1 MQRTALLSI
10 SHSQHS
16 VQQHI
21 TACLE
26 VLWLGVFRFV
36 VGDPVLAGHRDHA
49 GRSNLRH
56 IQGVVAGDRQER
68 RERFI
73 ARVFKTLAD
82 QAGREAEDLVAPPFE
97 EVVRIVDQ

>member
-1 MQRTALLSI
+1 MQRAALLSI

-16 VQQHI
+16 VHQHI

-26 VLWLGVFRFV
+26 VLRLGVFRFV
-36 VGDPVLAGHRDHA
+36 VGDPVLAGQKDHA
-49 GRSNLRH
+49 GGSNLRH
-56 IQGVVAGDRQER
+56 IQGVVAGERQER
-68 RERFI
+68 PERFI

-82 QAGREAEDLVAPPFE
+82 QAERETEDLVAPPFE